1 MHLLPLA
8 FRPIT
13 LHTPAQTA
21 LQASISDA
29 ETKIDESQ
37 TLPAEL
43 RTIQTD
49 ITDKRSRLEVL
60 RGEARSARFDERL
73 AERVAQARALEA
85 KRDALNG
92 EIRALSLQ
100 ADTRARLDLKR
111 AEVRNKRAEVENT
124 YVLGY
129 LHGIRG
135 GSSQGRRLQINNPKF
150 RKMVGSDARA
160 ETMERELERV
170 SV

>member
-1 MHLLPLA
+1 MRVSKLKDSLSVRRLYA
-8 FRPIT
+8 SFAFCFRPIK
-13 LHTPAQTA
+13 LHILLQST
-21 LQASISDA
+21 LQASISNA

-49 ITDKRSRLEVL
+49 ITDKRARLEVL
-60 RGEARSARFDERL
+60 RGEARAARFDERL
-73 AERVAQARALEA
+73 AERVAQARTLEA

-124 YVLGY
+124 
-129 LHGIRG
+129 
-135 GSSQGRRLQINNPKF
+135 
-150 RKMVGSDARA
+150 
-160 ETMERELERV
+160 
-170 SV
+170 